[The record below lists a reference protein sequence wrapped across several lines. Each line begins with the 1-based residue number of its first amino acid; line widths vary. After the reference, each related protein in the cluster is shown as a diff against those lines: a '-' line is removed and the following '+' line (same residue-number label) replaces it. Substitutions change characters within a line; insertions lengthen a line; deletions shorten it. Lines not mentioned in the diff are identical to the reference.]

1 MIACAQMQ
9 SRKIMRKI
17 RYLDELHYDEDVE
30 AERSDI
36 AVLVAEI
43 CSRVKELREIDQ
55 KKCHRLLLLFPQ
67 LLRTSPTLF
76 DAVIAILTG
85 SGEHFKP
92 YSKLAEEK
100 KTSRQYQ
107 HQLRQKELRKIEEEI
122 PALGAVL
129 RSILRKNMPSSMK
142 ADRPSRSE
150 LSEKSEK

>member
-1 MIACAQMQ
+1 
-9 SRKIMRKI
+9 MRKV
-17 RYLDELHYDEDVE
+17 RYLDELHYDGEGE

-43 CSRVKELREIDQ
+43 CSRIKELREIDQ

-107 HQLRQKELRKIEEEI
+107 HQLRQKELAKIEKEL
-122 PALGAVL
+122 PALGVVL

-142 ADRPSRSE
+142 EDPRSH
-150 LSEKSEK
+150 SEPHEE